1 MVAEVVAPTTE
12 QEPLGTIGGVVAMMD
27 RQQAEHLRSQ
37 PFTHP
42 HVGATRGA
50 PPDGYRHLAVREVI
64 GSGRATFERAADR
77 VLAWGMQEG
86 AGLDVVASDEV
97 ARPGAVV
104 VVTVGLGPVR
114 VTAPCRVVDAFREER
129 RAGFS
134 YGTLPG
140 HPVSGEES
148 FLVEYREDDS
158 VTASVT
164 AFSRP
169 ARWFTR
175 LGAPLS
181 GLVQEKAA
189 RRYVRALRSP

>member
-1 MVAEVVAPTTE
+1 
-12 QEPLGTIGGVVAMMD
+12 MD
-27 RQQAEHLRSQ
+27 PEQAERLRSQ
-37 PFTHP
+37 PFTYP
-42 HVGATRGA
+42 HAGATRSA
-50 PPDGYRHLAVREVI
+50 LPDGYRHLVVREVI

-77 VLAWGMQEG
+77 VLSWGMQEG
-86 AGLDVVASDEV
+86 AGLHVVASDEV

-104 VVTVGLGPVR
+104 VVAIRVGPVSI
-114 VTAPCRVVDAFREER
+114 TAPCRVIDSFREER

-140 HPVSGEES
+140 HPVSGEEA
-148 FLVEYREDDS
+148 FGVEHHGDDT

-164 AFSRP
+164 SFSRP

-181 GLVQEKAA
+181 GVVQEMAA
-189 RRYVRALRSP
+189 RRYVRALRGR